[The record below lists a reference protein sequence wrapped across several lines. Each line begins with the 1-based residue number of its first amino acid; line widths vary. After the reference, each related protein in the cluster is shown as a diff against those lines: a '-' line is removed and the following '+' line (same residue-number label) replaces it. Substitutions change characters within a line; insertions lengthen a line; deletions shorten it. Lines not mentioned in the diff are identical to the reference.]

1 MSSSE
6 NKNIDVYTKKE
17 LVNKVEMLIR
27 EIEDKDLQTIKA
39 QIEQIIEIMKEV
51 NNDTLYPLFE
61 YMSEIEDVLH
71 IIGCY
76 KDKIGRF
83 KEKYL

>member
-1 MSSSE
+1 MSNE
-6 NKNIDVYTKKE
+6 NVRVGVYTKKE
-17 LVNKVEMLIR
+17 IANKVEMLIR
-27 EIEDKDLQTIKA
+27 EIEDKDLQTIKV

-61 YMSEIEDVLH
+61 FMSEIEDALH
-71 IIGCY
+71 IIGRY